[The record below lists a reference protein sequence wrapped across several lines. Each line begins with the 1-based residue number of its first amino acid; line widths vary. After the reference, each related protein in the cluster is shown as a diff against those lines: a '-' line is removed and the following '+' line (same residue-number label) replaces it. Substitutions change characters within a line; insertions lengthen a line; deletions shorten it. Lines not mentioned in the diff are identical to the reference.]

1 MRVKR
6 GNQILFWGLALC
18 LLLANPMQAQRNR
31 DKDLKIDP
39 IAQDLISQG
48 KRFLR
53 AGNYRLAW
61 DAFESAIDRPFHQ
74 GTTAAVYLSGIAA
87 LQGQQENVAL
97 KRFEEIIQQYPLS
110 RYVEEAVYHRALIYL
125 KATSISLQQTGLL
138 ELLELESSA
147 RDPQLRE
154 DALTAVRAFTFE
166 DIALNDLETM
176 YDEAQLGQK
185 DLFLVPLVYQLTEVG
200 RKEDAES
207 YYGDY
212 LWMGGNDLPYLERI
226 LAEDVVTTAVAERS
240 VIKLAL
246 VLPIHYERLSTYQID
261 SLKEIP
267 GKTKLA
273 LEFYEGFEA
282 ALREHQ
288 DEGERKIL
296 LRVLDSERDSS
307 VTEGIL
313 NNLDTF
319 RPDMIIGDVYNQQS
333 TQLSNWA
340 EVMRVPQVIPLSPTY
355 ELVQGKNQTFL
366 AHPAVQEHG
375 VRMALFARD
384 SLKLNKIAI
393 WSDQRFATELLAQSF
408 KNTFMSLGGEVVD
421 FVVDSTF
428 DREAVKGIEKLIREM
443 GGTNVD
449 GVYIPILSNEETC
462 GLIFSL
468 MDKMYSS
475 RKLKVMGSPHW
486 WLRYNNIDR
495 ELKDRYGVY
504 FSSSYLVDPANE
516 DYQNFYQYYLRRFE
530 FPPSQY
536 AVQGYDL
543 GRYLL
548 AILDQYEFRSG
559 EALAE
564 YLREYPV
571 FNGIHTNFQFSG
583 GQSNQFV
590 NIGQFQES
598 GIIKVNDA
606 PSLELED
613 LFVPDEK

>member
-1 MRVKR
+1 MRVKK
-6 GNQILFWGLALC
+6 GSLVLLWGLAIC
-18 LLLANPMQAQRNR
+18 LLFANPMQAQR
-31 DKDLKIDP
+31 KKELKIDP
-39 IAQDLISQG
+39 IAQDLIAQG

-61 DAFESAIDRPFHQ
+61 DAFESAVDRPFHQ
-74 GTTAAVYLSGIAA
+74 GTTAAVYLAGIAA
-87 LQGQQENVAL
+87 FQGEQDRVAL
-97 KRFEEIIQQYPLS
+97 ERFEEIIKDYPLS
-110 RYVEEAVYHRALIYL
+110 RYVEDAVYHRALLYL
-125 KATSISLQQTGLL
+125 KANSNDIRQTGLL

-147 RDPQLRE
+147 RDQQLRD
-154 DALTAVRAFTFE
+154 DALNAVRAFTF
-166 DIALNDLETM
+166 DGIALRDLEQM
-176 YDEAQLGQK
+176 YEEAQLGQK
-185 DLFLVPLVYQLTEVG
+185 ELFLIPLVYQLVDLD

-212 LWMGGNDLPYLERI
+212 LWMGGNDIPYLERV
-226 LAEDVVTTAVAERS
+226 LADNVVTTAVAERS
-240 VIKLAL
+240 VLKMAM
-246 VLPIHYERLSTYQID
+246 VLPIHYQEMNAYQID
-261 SLKEIP
+261 SLNAIP
-267 GKTKLA
+267 GKTKVA

-282 ALREHQ
+282 ALKEYE
-288 DEGERKIL
+288 DEGNRKIL
-296 LRVLDSERDSS
+296 FRVLDSQRDSFAM
-307 VTEGIL
+307 EGVL
-313 NNLDTF
+313 TNLDGF
-319 RPDMIIGDVYNQQS
+319 RPDLIVGDVYNQQS
-333 TQLSNWA
+333 KQLSAWA
-340 EVMRVPQVIPLSPTY
+340 EMMRVPQIIPLSPTY
-355 ELVQGKNQTFL
+355 ELVRDKNQTFL
-366 AHPAVQEHG
+366 AHPAVEEHG

-384 SLKLNKIAI
+384 SLGLEKIAI
-393 WSDQRFATELLAQSF
+393 WSDQRFATELLAKSF
-408 KNTFMSLGGEVVD
+408 RNTFLSLGGEVVD

-443 GGTNVD
+443 GPTNVD

-530 FPPSQY
+530 YPPSQY

-564 YLREYPV
+564 YLRQYPV

-590 NIGQFQES
+590 NIGQFQVE

-606 PSLELED
+606 PRLELED
-613 LFVPDEK
+613 LFVPERN

>member
-1 MRVKR
+1 MRVKK
-6 GNQILFWGLALC
+6 GNKILFWGLALC

-31 DKDLKIDP
+31 DKALKIDP
-39 IAQDLISQG
+39 IAQDLIAQG

-87 LQGQQENVAL
+87 LQGQQESAAL

-125 KATSISLQQTGLL
+125 EASSLSLQQTGLL

-147 RDPQLRE
+147 RDLQLRE

-166 DIALNDLETM
+166 DIALADLEKM

-212 LWMGGNDLPYLERI
+212 LWMGGNELPYLDRV
-226 LAEDVVTTAVAERS
+226 LAEDIVTTAIAERS
-240 VIKLAL
+240 VMKLAL
-246 VLPIHYERLSTYQID
+246 VLPIHYQQLSTYQID
-261 SLKEIP
+261 SLEQIP

-288 DEGERKIL
+288 DQGERKIL

-307 VTEGIL
+307 VTEDII
-313 NNLDTF
+313 NTLDRF

-333 TQLSNWA
+333 AQLSNWA
-340 EVMRVPQVIPLSPTY
+340 EMMRVPQIIPLSPTY

-384 SLKLNKIAI
+384 SLKLNKVAI

-428 DREAVKGIEKLIREM
+428 DRDAVKGIEKLIREM
-443 GGTNVD
+443 GSTNVD

-516 DYQNFYQYYLRRFE
+516 DYQNFYQYYLRRFD

-548 AILDQYEFRSG
+548 AILDQYEFSSG

-564 YLREYPV
+564 YLREYPI
-571 FNGIHTNFQFSG
+571 FNGIHTNFEFSG

-590 NIGQFQES
+590 NIGQFQTN